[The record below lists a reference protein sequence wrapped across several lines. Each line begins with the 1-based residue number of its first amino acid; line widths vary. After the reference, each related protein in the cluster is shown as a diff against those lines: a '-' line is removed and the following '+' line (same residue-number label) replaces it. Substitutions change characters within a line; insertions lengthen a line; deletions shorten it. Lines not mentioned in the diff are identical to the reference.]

1 MPHLIPAD
9 SPGTGAAGKIK
20 GEWMRN
26 RMKNGVFVLLLL
38 LSGLF
43 WGIPCESREGASFE
57 NVRGSRISWA
67 RLKCPTTGYR
77 KSTLGWFYHP
87 SGDVII
93 VDWLR
98 KNTTMNMKLEWN
110 IADID
115 RLDQMTDFPL
125 IFVSGKGAMDLNAR
139 QKANLKEYLLRG
151 GFLFV
156 DDCVALFQVKEDLF
170 FDSVRTL
177 LKEILPELSDSTL
190 GASSGSQ
197 QRSVGG
203 VVQGPAGCAAELQRP
218 ALRLGRFPFQPETAR
233 VRPADG
239 CQYLYLFHVQLKIF
253 RPVFRDSA
261 AESVPVRNRER
272 SVRKGKICARGEGW
286 RSP

>member
-1 MPHLIPAD
+1 
-9 SPGTGAAGKIK
+9 
-20 GEWMRN
+20 MRN

-43 WGIPCESREGASFE
+43 WGIPCESREGAAFE

-67 RLKCPTTGYR
+67 RLKFPTTGYR

-170 FDSVRTL
+170 FDSVIAV
-177 LKEILPELSDSTL
+177 LKEILPGIELKSLPVSVHPVFSCYYRIPRWEHLQGVNNGLWGAWYKGRLVALLNSSDLHCGWVGFHFSRK
-190 GASSGSQ
+190 
-197 QRSVGG
+197 QR
-203 VVQGPAGCAAELQRP
+203 EF
-218 ALRLGRFPFQPETAR
+218 ALRM
-233 VRPADG
+233 
-239 CQYLYLFHVQLKIF
+239 
-253 RPVFRDSA
+253 A
-261 AESVPVRNRER
+261 ANIYIYSMFN
-272 SVRKGKICARGEGW
+272 
-286 RSP
+286 